1 MIWTKQCIFL
11 KFDHPTYENYT
22 SPFGKGGS
30 REIFQVDN
38 LLNPPWPPFF
48 KGGNPFDFY
57 CIRTIG
63 EIMKCEFCDG
73 ETKINKVKRQHW
85 LKRKLYILEDVSAE
99 VCKEC
104 GERYFHAKTLDAI
117 DRYLSKE
124 HTVKANLNVDVVSV
138 SQAMA

>member
-1 MIWTKQCIFL
+1 
-11 KFDHPTYENYT
+11 
-22 SPFGKGGS
+22 
-30 REIFQVDN
+30 
-38 LLNPPWPPFF
+38 
-48 KGGNPFDFY
+48 
-57 CIRTIG
+57 
-63 EIMKCEFCDG
+63 MKCEFCDG